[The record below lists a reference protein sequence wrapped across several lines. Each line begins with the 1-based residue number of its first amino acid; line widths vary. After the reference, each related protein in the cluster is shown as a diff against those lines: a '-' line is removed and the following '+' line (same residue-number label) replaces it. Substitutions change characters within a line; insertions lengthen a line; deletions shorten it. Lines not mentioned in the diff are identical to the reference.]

1 MTLIELSDSHPI
13 WKHFNNICKVPRPSG
28 KEDKIIEFLI
38 NFSKENKLA
47 YSLDE
52 VGNLLIRKPASPGKK
67 NVPTVILQS
76 HVDMVCEKNLD
87 IKHNFE
93 SDPILPIVDGN
104 WIKASGTTLGADDG
118 IGVASQMAVLEASD
132 LEHGPIE
139 CLFTIDEESGMT
151 GAKGLNKGFLDGKI
165 LLNLDSEDEGELY
178 IGCAGGLDTVITFQY
193 LQDKIPENSQAFK
206 IYVEGL
212 KGGHSG
218 DEINKGIGNSIKIM
232 NRYLYSAGLKF
243 QLRLHN
249 FNGGNLRNAIPR
261 EAQAVFVIDNK
272 YEDSLIRFTN
282 QYTKIIS
289 DELAGKEPNFN
300 IRIKKIKLPEFV
312 LPEETQMKLIASLY
326 ACPHGAYTMS
336 NEIPGLVETS
346 TNLAS
351 IKFISGNQIEVV
363 TSQRSSRESSK
374 EDLAQ
379 MVASVFNLAGAKVKH
394 SGDYPGWTPNNN
406 SEILSITSAAY
417 KDIFQVDPQVKAV
430 HAGLECGLFLEKYP
444 DWDMISIGP
453 TIRGAHSPDEKLDI
467 ESTYK
472 FWKLLV
478 EVLERIS

>member
-1 MTLIELSDSHPI
+1 MTLLELSETHPI
-13 WKHFNNICKVPRPSG
+13 WKHFDNICKVPRPSG
-28 KEDKIIEFLI
+28 KEEKIIEFLI
-38 NFSKENKLA
+38 NFAKEHKLA
-47 YSLDE
+47 YSLDDI
-52 VGNLLIRKPASPGKK
+52 GNLLIKKPASNGKE

-87 IKHNFE
+87 IKHNFD

-104 WIKASGTTLGADDG
+104 WIKAGGTTLGADDG
-118 IGVASQMAVLEASD
+118 IGVASQMAILEASD
-132 LEHGPIE
+132 LEHGPLE

-151 GAKGLNKGFLDGKI
+151 GAKGLNEGFLEGKI

-178 IGCAGGLDTVITFQY
+178 IGCAGGLDTVATFQY
-193 LQDKIPENSQAFK
+193 LMEKTPETNLAFK

-218 DEINKGIGNSIKIM
+218 DEINKGIGNSIKIL
-232 NRYLYSAGLKF
+232 NRYLYSANSKF
-243 QLRLHN
+243 QLKLHN

-261 EAQAVFVIDNK
+261 ESQAIFVIDRK
-272 YEDSLIRFTN
+272 YEDFLIQFTN
-282 QYTKIIS
+282 QYSKTVT
-289 DELAGKEPNFN
+289 DELSVKDPNFN
-300 IRIKKIKLPEFV
+300 LRIERTTLPEFV
-312 LPEETQMKLIASLY
+312 LQKETQLKLIASIY
-326 ACPHGAYTMS
+326 ACPHGAFAMS
-336 NEIPGLVETS
+336 SEIPGLVETS

-351 IKFISGNQIEVV
+351 LKFISANQIEVV

-374 EDLAQ
+374 EDIAQ
-379 MVASVFNLAGAKVKH
+379 MVASVFNLAGAKVEH
-394 SGDYPGWTPNNN
+394 SVGYPGWVPNNN
-406 SEILSITSAAY
+406 SEILRITSAAY
-417 KDIFQVDPQVKAV
+417 KDLFQVEPEVKAI

-478 EVLERIS
+478 RVLEGIS

>member
-1 MTLIELSDSHPI
+1 MSLIELSDSHPI

-28 KEDKIIEFLI
+28 KEEKIIEFLI

-52 VGNLLIRKPASPGKK
+52 AGNLLIKKSASPGKE
-67 NVPTVILQS
+67 NVQTVILQS
-76 HVDMVCEKNLD
+76 HVDMVCEKNMGT
-87 IKHNFE
+87 KHNFE
-93 SDPILPIVDGN
+93 SDPILPVVDGN

-118 IGVASQMAVLEASD
+118 IGVASQMAILEASD

-151 GAKGLNKGFLDGKI
+151 GAKGLNKDFLKGKI

-193 LQDKIPENSQAFK
+193 LKEKTPETSQAFK

-218 DEINKGIGNSIKIM
+218 DEINKGIGNSIKIL
-232 NRYLYSAGLKF
+232 NRYLSSIDLKF
-243 QLRLHN
+243 QIRLHS

-261 EAQAVFVIDNK
+261 EAQAVFVIDRK
-272 YEDSLIRFTN
+272 FEDSLIQFTN
-282 QYTKIIS
+282 QYSKTVT
-289 DELAGKEPNFN
+289 DELSVKDPNFSL
-300 IRIKKIKLPEFV
+300 KIEKTKLPEFV
-312 LPEETQMKLIASLY
+312 LPVETQLKLISSLY
-326 ACPHGAYTMS
+326 ACPHGAFTMS
-336 NEIPGLVETS
+336 SEIPGLVETS

-351 IKFISGNQIEVV
+351 IKFIPGNQIKVV
-363 TSQRSSRESSK
+363 TSQRSSRDSSK
-374 EDLAQ
+374 EDIAQ
-379 MVASVFNLAGAKVKH
+379 MVASVFKLAGARVKH
-394 SGDYPGWTPNNN
+394 SGDYPGWVPNQN

-417 KDIFQVDPQVKAV
+417 KDLFHVEPQVKAI

-478 EVLERIS
+478 EVLERIQ

>member
-1 MTLIELSDSHPI
+1 MELSDSHPI

-28 KEDKIIEFLI
+28 KEEKIIEFLI

-52 VGNLLIRKPASPGKK
+52 VGNLLIKKPASPGKE
-67 NVPTVILQS
+67 NVQTVILQS
-76 HVDMVCEKNLD
+76 HVDMVCEKNMGT
-87 IKHNFE
+87 KHNFE
-93 SDPILPIVDGN
+93 SDPILPVVDGN

-118 IGVASQMAVLEASD
+118 IGVASQMAILEASD

-151 GAKGLNKGFLDGKI
+151 GAKGLNKDFLKGKI

-193 LQDKIPENSQAFK
+193 LKEKTPENNQAFK
-206 IYVEGL
+206 VSIEGL

-218 DEINKGIGNSIKIM
+218 DEINKGIGNSIKIL
-232 NRYLYSAGLKF
+232 NRYLSLIDLKF
-243 QLRLHN
+243 QIRLHS

-261 EAQAVFVIDNK
+261 EAQAIFMLDRK
-272 YEDSLIRFTN
+272 FEDSLIQFTN
-282 QYTKIIS
+282 QYSKTVT
-289 DELAGKEPNFN
+289 DELSVKDPNFSL
-300 IRIKKIKLPEFV
+300 KIEKTKLPEFV
-312 LPEETQMKLIASLY
+312 LPVETQLKLISSLY
-326 ACPHGAYTMS
+326 ACPHGAFTMS
-336 NEIPGLVETS
+336 SEIPGLVETS

-351 IKFISGNQIEVV
+351 IKFIPGNQIKVV
-363 TSQRSSRESSK
+363 TSQRSSRDSSK
-374 EDLAQ
+374 EDIAQ
-379 MVASVFNLAGAKVKH
+379 MVASVFKLAGARVKH
-394 SGDYPGWTPNNN
+394 SGDYPGWVPNQN

-417 KDIFQVDPQVKAV
+417 KDLFHVEPQVKAI

-478 EVLERIS
+478 EVLERIQ

>member
-1 MTLIELSDSHPI
+1 MTLLELSENHPI
-13 WKHFNNICKVPRPSG
+13 WKHFDNICKVPRPSG
-28 KEDKIIEFLI
+28 KEEKIIEFLI
-38 NFSKENKLA
+38 SFAKEHKLT
-47 YSLDE
+47 YSLDDI
-52 VGNLLIRKPASPGKK
+52 GNLLIKKPASNGKE

-87 IKHNFE
+87 IKHNFD

-104 WIKASGTTLGADDG
+104 WIKAGGTTLGADDG

-132 LEHGPIE
+132 LEHGPLE

-151 GAKGLNKGFLDGKI
+151 GAKGLNEGFLEGKI

-178 IGCAGGLDTVITFQY
+178 IGCAGGLDTIATFQY
-193 LQDKIPENSQAFK
+193 LMEKAPETSIAFK

-218 DEINKGIGNSIKIM
+218 DEINKGIGNSIKIL
-232 NRYLYSAGLKF
+232 NRYLDSANRKF
-243 QLRLHN
+243 QLKLHN

-261 EAQAVFVIDNK
+261 ESQAIFVIDRK
-272 YEDSLIRFTN
+272 YEDSLIQFTN
-282 QYTKIIS
+282 QYSKTVT
-289 DELAGKEPNFN
+289 DELSVKDPNFN
-300 IRIKKIKLPEFV
+300 LRIERTTLPEFV
-312 LPEETQMKLIASLY
+312 LQKETQLKLIASIY
-326 ACPHGAYTMS
+326 ACPHGAFAMS
-336 NEIPGLVETS
+336 SEIPGLVETS

-351 IKFISGNQIEVV
+351 LKFISANQIEVV

-374 EDLAQ
+374 EDIAQ
-379 MVASVFNLAGAKVKH
+379 MVASVFILAGAKVEH
-394 SGDYPGWTPNNN
+394 SGGYPGWAPNNN
-406 SEILSITSAAY
+406 SEILRITSAAY
-417 KDIFQVDPQVKAV
+417 KDLFQVEPEVKAI

-472 FWKLLV
+472 FWELLV
-478 EVLERIS
+478 KVLERIS

>member
-28 KEDKIIEFLI
+28 KEEKIIEFLI

-47 YSLDE
+47 YSLDK
-52 VGNLLIRKPASPGKK
+52 VGNLLIKKPASPGKE
-67 NVPTVILQS
+67 NVHTVILQS

-93 SDPILPIVDGN
+93 SDPILAVVDGN

-118 IGVASQMAVLEASD
+118 IGVASQMAVLEAND

-151 GAKGLNKGFLDGKI
+151 GAKGLNKGFLKGKI

-193 LQDKIPENSQAFK
+193 LHDKIPENSQAFK
-206 IYVEGL
+206 LYVEGL

-300 IRIKKIKLPEFV
+300 IRIEKIKLPEFI
-312 LPEETQMKLIASLY
+312 LPEETQMRLIASLY

-417 KDIFQVDPQVKAV
+417 KDIFHVDPQVKAV